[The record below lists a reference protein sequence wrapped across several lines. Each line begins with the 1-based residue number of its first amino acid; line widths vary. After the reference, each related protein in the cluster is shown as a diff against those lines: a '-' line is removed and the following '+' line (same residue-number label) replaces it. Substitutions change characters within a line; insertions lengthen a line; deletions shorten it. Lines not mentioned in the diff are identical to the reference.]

1 MLSFVSGMCSTA
13 YLQCIVLFLPLCD
26 VGLMKNFVVVWLQ
39 SEASHLNVKKL
50 DVHHANFHKPNIA
63 EVILVCGN
71 YKLVDCCSLNPS
83 GVFWHERY

>member
-1 MLSFVSGMCSTA
+1 VSVCVCLALCHVCAPLHTR
-13 YLQCIVLFLPLCD
+13 IVLFLPLCD

-50 DVHHANFHKPNIA
+50 DMHHANFDKPNIA

-83 GVFWHERY
+83 GVF